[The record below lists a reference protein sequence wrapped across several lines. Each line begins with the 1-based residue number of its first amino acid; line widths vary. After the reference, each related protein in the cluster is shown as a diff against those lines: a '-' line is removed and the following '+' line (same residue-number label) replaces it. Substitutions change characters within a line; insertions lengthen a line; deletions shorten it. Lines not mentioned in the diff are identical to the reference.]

1 MKDSLGVALSGA
13 ADSSVME
20 VLIGLAKDRSLGPSR
35 IMLLR
40 GIKRS
45 KLPEAS
51 QAIAELADDP
61 ELAKEIKSWRRKTR

>member
-1 MKDSLGVALSGA
+1 
-13 ADSSVME
+13 
-20 VLIGLAKDRSLGPSR
+20 
-35 IMLLR
+35 MLLR